1 MPTPRPQSTFE
12 RLLTDHLPELQDLM
26 NMHGIEAVLEVL
38 QLVSR
43 AEYPR
48 L

>member
-12 RLLTDHLPELQDLM
+12 RLLTDHCSELQDLM
-26 NMHGIEAVLEVL
+26 NDHGIEAVLEVL

>member
-1 MPTPRPQSTFE
+1 MPAPRPPSVLE
-12 RLLTDHLPELQDLM
+12 RLLADHLLELQDLM
-26 NMHGIEAVLEVL
+26 NLHGIEAVLEVL
-38 QLVSR
+38 QLVTR